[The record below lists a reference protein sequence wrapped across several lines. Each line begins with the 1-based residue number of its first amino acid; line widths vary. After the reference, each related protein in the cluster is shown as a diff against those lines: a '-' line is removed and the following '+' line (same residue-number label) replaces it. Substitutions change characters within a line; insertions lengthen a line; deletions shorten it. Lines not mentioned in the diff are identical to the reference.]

1 VASGAPGEV
10 ATFSA
15 IMKTCLYRAE
25 SLDRLAT
32 DPPDRSNK
40 TTNMPTDN
48 RISAEITDS
57 VKAEVLTK
65 FQEIKAL
72 LPFLIN
78 LSPDEKRAMT
88 SIGTERGAM
97 DQTFHSEMA
106 AHPDLVPSFVDPAEL
121 AKDRELR
128 RDLLEILQAAREVTE
143 TLEDTAYA
151 TGSDVL
157 LAYLAFYSNAKQA
170 AKRGVPGSSTLIDNL
185 SRFFPNTRRPQVPQA
200 S

>member
-1 VASGAPGEV
+1 VDIGSLASGQ
-10 ATFSA
+10 
-15 IMKTCLYRAE
+15 Y
-25 SLDRLAT
+25 DQ
-32 DPPDRSNK
+32 SNK
-40 TTNMPTDN
+40 NIIMPSDN
-48 RISAEITDS
+48 RVSAEITDS
-57 VKAEVLTK
+57 VKAEVLAK

-78 LSPDEKRAMT
+78 LSTDEKRAMT

-97 DQTFHSEMA
+97 DQTFHTEMA
-106 AHPDLVPSFVDPAEL
+106 AHPDFVPSYVDPAEL

-128 RDLLEILQAAREVTE
+128 HDLLEILQAAREVTE

-151 TGSDVL
+151 AGSDVL

-170 AKRGVPGSSTLIDNL
+170 AKRGVPGASTLIDNL
-185 SRFFPNTRRPQVPQA
+185 SRFFPNTRRNPSVPQA